1 MIHGE
6 QMSIST
12 KNDLKQIIC
21 NTISAKITPEQM
33 EDDFRLAGENLDS
46 MAVTNLILAIEDYFG
61 FVFDDEELSAEAFET
76 VATLND
82 LITQKLDLSNA

>member
-1 MIHGE
+1 
-6 QMSIST
+6 MSNST

-21 NTISAKITPEQM
+21 NTISAKITPDKM

-61 FVFDDEELSAEAFET
+61 FVFDDDELSAEAFET

>member
-1 MIHGE
+1 
-6 QMSIST
+6 MSTPT

-33 EDDFRLAGENLDS
+33 GDDFRLAGENLDS
-46 MAVTNLILAIEDYFG
+46 MAVTNLILAIEEYFG

-76 VATLND
+76 VGTLYE
-82 LITQKLDLSNA
+82 LVTQKLESDNA